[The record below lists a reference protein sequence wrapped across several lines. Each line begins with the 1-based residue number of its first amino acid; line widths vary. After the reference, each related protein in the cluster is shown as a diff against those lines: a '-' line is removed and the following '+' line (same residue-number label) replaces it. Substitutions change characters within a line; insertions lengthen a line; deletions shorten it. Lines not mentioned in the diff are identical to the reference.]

1 MPKEKHAA
9 PAPSTLLVELLTEEL
24 PPKALQRLA
33 QRFRDALAAELEGHA
48 LFPRPRTAEPRSF
61 ATPRRLAVLIQGVH
75 GKATEVTSDKVGPL
89 VSAGEGAAKGFAKK
103 WGVEV
108 ESLKRIPTDTGEKWL
123 AHVTSPGAALDD
135 ILAASVAE
143 ALKRLPIPKMM
154 GWNEGNVQF
163 VRPAHRLVMMHGKRV
178 VPGSVLGLSAGNT
191 TSGHRFMGQAL
202 IRLGNADEY
211 EAKLRKPG
219 QVIADFAARRTEID
233 RQLQAAAK
241 RQDALLGEYQEL
253 LDEVTAL
260 VELPSVYVCEFEASF
275 LDVPQECLILT
286 MRQNQKYFPLF
297 AREGNLLPKFLV
309 VSNMRVKDPR
319 AIVSGNERV
328 VRPRLEDARF
338 FFNQDRKIRL
348 ETRVPQLA
356 KVVYH
361 NKLGSQFDRVQR
373 IKLVA
378 GDIARKL
385 GASFMQAERAAD
397 LSKADLLTGMVGEFP
412 ELQGTMGR
420 YYALH
425 DGEQR
430 EVADAIEQHY
440 RPRFAGD
447 SLPQGPVASSVALAD
462 KLDTLAGLF
471 GVGQQPTG
479 EKDPFGLRRAAL
491 GLIRI
496 VVENQLPLSLHDL
509 VDAAFAAYSGTVS
522 DAHSDLET
530 FVFDRFSG
538 YLKELGF
545 STLEID
551 AVLSLRPVQL
561 SQVPRQLEAVRAF
574 QALPEAG
581 SLAAANKRVANIL
594 KQAAA
599 KGESFRKAERDT
611 LKEPAEIALHI
622 ALGTASGRANALLAR
637 KDYAGYLK
645 TFAVLKAP
653 VDAFFDSV
661 MVMVEEETLR
671 KNRLA
676 LLTDLREAM
685 NQVADISK
693 LAVER

>member
-1 MPKEKHAA
+1 
-9 PAPSTLLVELLTEEL
+9 V
-24 PPKALQRLA
+24 
-33 QRFRDALAAELEGHA
+33 
-48 LFPRPRTAEPRSF
+48 
-61 ATPRRLAVLIQGVH
+61 I
-75 GKATEVTSDKVGPL
+75 
-89 VSAGEGAAKGFAKK
+89 
-103 WGVEV
+103 
-108 ESLKRIPTDTGEKWL
+108 
-123 AHVTSPGAALDD
+123 
-135 ILAASVAE
+135 
-143 ALKRLPIPKMM
+143 
-154 GWNEGNVQF
+154 
-163 VRPAHRLVMMHGKRV
+163 
-178 VPGSVLGLSAGNT
+178 PGSVLGLSAGNT
-191 TSGHRFMGQAL
+191 TSGHRFMGPAS
-202 IRLGNADEY
+202 IRLSNADEY
-211 EAKLRKPG
+211 ETKLRKLG
-219 QVIADFAARRTEID
+219 QVIADFAARGAEID
-233 RQLQAAAK
+233 RQLQAEAK
-241 RQDALLGEYQEL
+241 RQGASLGEYQEL

-275 LDVPQECLILT
+275 LEVPHECLILT

-297 AREGNLLPKFLV
+297 ASSGKLLPKFLV
-309 VSNMRVKDPR
+309 VSNMRVNDSR
-319 AIVSGNERV
+319 AIVRGNERV

-338 FFNQDRKIRL
+338 FFNQDRKVRL

-356 KVVYH
+356 RVVYH
-361 NKLGSQFDRVQR
+361 NKLGSQLERVQR

-425 DGEQR
+425 DGEQ
-430 EVADAIEQHY
+430 EGVADAIEQHY

-479 EKDPFGLRRAAL
+479 DKDPFGLRRAAL
-491 GLIRI
+491 GVIRI

-509 VDAAFAAYSGTVS
+509 VNAAFAAYRGTVS
-522 DAHSDLET
+522 DTRLDLET

-551 AVLSLRPVQL
+551 AVLCLRPVQF

-574 QALPEAG
+574 QSLPEAS

-594 KQAAA
+594 KQAAG
-599 KGESFRKAERDT
+599 KGETFRKADRDT
-611 LKEPAEIALHI
+611 LKEPAEIALHD
-622 ALGTASGRANALLAR
+622 ALSSASGKANAFLVR
-637 KDYAGYLK
+637 KDYPGYLK
-645 TFAVLKAP
+645 AFAVLKAP

-661 MVMVEEETLR
+661 MVMVEEDALR

-693 LAVER
+693 LAVEK